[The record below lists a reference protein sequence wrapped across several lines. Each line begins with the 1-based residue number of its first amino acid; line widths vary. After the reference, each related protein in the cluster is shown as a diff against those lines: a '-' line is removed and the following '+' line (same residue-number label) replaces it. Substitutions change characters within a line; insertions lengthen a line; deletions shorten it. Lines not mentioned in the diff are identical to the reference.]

1 MNVVPV
7 LAGMELTFFAEDHMV
22 LSFVFLMKIGV
33 ITYCSSVVAE
43 QWSHRAEAFTAL
55 HAALPTRGWGA
66 PGAGRG
72 HGQDVKCPYPNPRVV
87 TLLPSRFS
95 PHPTAGSERRAACA
109 LRHGSAL
116 CLAAAGSARCHT
128 ALLWEQYTTW
138 QQKLPWKENNKYLE
152 MSGF

>member
-1 MNVVPV
+1 MAQSIEMRKISMNVVPV

-22 LSFVFLMKIGV
+22 LTFVFLMKVGV

-72 HGQDVKCPYPNPRVV
+72 HGQDRGPR
-87 TLLPSRFS
+87 LPK
-95 PHPTAGSERRAACA
+95 G
-109 LRHGSAL
+109 
-116 CLAAAGSARCHT
+116 
-128 ALLWEQYTTW
+128 
-138 QQKLPWKENNKYLE
+138 
-152 MSGF
+152 M